1 MKKRLL
7 WIDVL
12 RIIAIFSVIV
22 MHVIGNTTYTLNVN
36 NTIYNI
42 INVVLYSVMP
52 LFVMISGILFLD
64 KDINYKDLFKK
75 YILRILLVLI
85 IFGSLF
91 SFMEIYFNNSKVL
104 VSDIKIVFMNLITGN
119 LWVHMWYL
127 YMILGLYII
136 TPILRYI
143 IKYDKDYKNGIIFMI
158 ILYIFTILVPEL
170 NYGFKINIQEVL
182 PINSGFLFIYMLG
195 YYLYKIDIKG
205 ISKIIIYILGIIG
218 LINIVMVTLNKSNYQ
233 LIGYTS
239 TSTISVASSILILFK
254 GKKICNNEKVS
265 KLISSIGVCC
275 FGIYILHQILINII
289 YKILRVSFIIDYPYI
304 GLVLYSLGIFIVTY
318 VIVLLLRKI
327 KLVRDYLF

>member
-22 MHVIGNTTYTLNVN
+22 MHVIGNTTYTLNIN

-42 INVVLYSVMP
+42 INVILYSVMP

-127 YMILGLYII
+127 YMIL
-136 TPILRYI
+136 
-143 IKYDKDYKNGIIFMI
+143 
-158 ILYIFTILVPEL
+158 
-170 NYGFKINIQEVL
+170 
-182 PINSGFLFIYMLG
+182 
-195 YYLYKIDIKG
+195 
-205 ISKIIIYILGIIG
+205 
-218 LINIVMVTLNKSNYQ
+218 
-233 LIGYTS
+233 
-239 TSTISVASSILILFK
+239 
-254 GKKICNNEKVS
+254 
-265 KLISSIGVCC
+265 
-275 FGIYILHQILINII
+275 
-289 YKILRVSFIIDYPYI
+289 
-304 GLVLYSLGIFIVTY
+304 
-318 VIVLLLRKI
+318 
-327 KLVRDYLF
+327 